1 MNENNQASVPP
12 PSPSPPPFSW
22 WLRKL
27 FASNPFYPA
36 SAALLLFGC
45 YRISLDAPLLSG
57 ESDRLLFNFSSVQ
70 TYEVLL
76 VLVAMFL
83 FCSSICS
90 VALLTTF
97 VKFLTNC
104 SLLVKFYFEKLRALR
119 YIFRASSN

>member
-27 FASNPFYPA
+27 FASNPFYLA

-57 ESDRLLFNFSSVQ
+57 ESNRLLFNFSSVK
-70 TYEVLL
+70 TG
-76 VLVAMFL
+76 VARFHRVR
-83 FCSSICS
+83 CDHPGGVPATCRGG
-90 VALLTTF
+90 ALGLSRHIGF
-97 VKFLTNC
+97 PPPP
-104 SLLVKFYFEKLRALR
+104 
-119 YIFRASSN
+119 